1 VVRQLQQMGAPED
14 VVQAAKAQTVES
26 ECHVFPD
33 CWQAVELFLTFQSQW
48 RIAVGAGGAI
58 YQGLDFS
65 AIEPGLR
72 LLNIKKKDRAQL
84 FKDLVLMSD
93 EAASVIN
100 QRMSKA
106 K

>member
-1 VVRQLQQMGAPED
+1 MGAPDD
-14 VVQAAKAQTVES
+14 VVQAAKAQAVETD
-26 ECHVFPD
+26 CQVFPD
-33 CWQAVELFLTFQSQW
+33 CWQAVELFLTLQSQW

-58 YQGLDFS
+58 YQGLDFA
-65 AIEPGLR
+65 AIEPSFR
-72 LLNIKKKDRAQL
+72 LLNIKKTDRAQL